1 VESIIA
7 IEPEHGSDR
16 KRLRIHGNHFL
27 SWYLDAF
34 QEGERQ
40 IEKQG
45 MLRKEQREEC
55 CWVDNE
61 GYALRENQVM
71 RFAQKA
77 SNVEYN

>member
-1 VESIIA
+1 MHS
-7 IEPEHGSDR
+7 R
-16 KRLRIHGNHFL
+16 KG
-27 SWYLDAF
+27 
-34 QEGERQ
+34 EGQ

-71 RFAQKA
+71 RSIRKA